1 VVGAADVSAAV
12 GCASVGVAPGVG
24 ETVGAAGA
32 ALMET
37 CDGEALGEAAG
48 AMLGEALGEAAGAML
63 GEALGEAAGAMLGEA
78 LGASCGGNGG
88 EGLASVVPPPPVPV
102 PSATHFE
109 APLELPLTAAPFQPS
124 SQLHPSHATLCDA

>member
-1 VVGAADVSAAV
+1 MGACDGEAM
-12 GCASVGVAPGVG
+12 G
-24 ETVGAAGA
+24 ETAGA
-32 ALMET
+32 ML
-37 CDGEALGEAAG
+37 GEALGEAAG

-102 PSATHFE
+102 LSATHFE